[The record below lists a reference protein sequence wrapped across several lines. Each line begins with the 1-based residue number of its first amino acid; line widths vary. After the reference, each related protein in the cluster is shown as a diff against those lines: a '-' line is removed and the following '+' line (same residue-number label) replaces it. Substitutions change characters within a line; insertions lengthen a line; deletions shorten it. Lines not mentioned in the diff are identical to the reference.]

1 MRLFFHQF
9 NSYQFKSNAQVITY
23 FSIFNYRSVIKI
35 SFLMPRAKI
44 VEIFLLGSKC
54 IRALKVIFL
63 FVHNMHMNSHVC
75 EASYCRKICQFISR
89 LSHSFSNLFCA
100 FALATIQFTSEG
112 RSGNSI
118 FYQRQQMRMHKY
130 FDVLMYKYFLR
141 THFELVV

>member
-44 VEIFLLGSKC
+44 VEIFFFNRYEVSLLGSKC

-75 EASYCRKICQFISR
+75 KASYCRKICQFISR
-89 LSHSFSNLFCA
+89 LFHS
-100 FALATIQFTSEG
+100 
-112 RSGNSI
+112 
-118 FYQRQQMRMHKY
+118 
-130 FDVLMYKYFLR
+130 
-141 THFELVV
+141 FELVLRICIGNNTIYIWGQIRKFDILPTSADADA